1 MRPTF
6 NETQQRKHRMRLIK
20 DLDNIIQHT
29 SAGEIRDD
37 LITAR
42 DAMIAELYKKEQ
54 EELRLKWEIIVF
66 TAPWWYS
73 IPYS

>member
-20 DLDNIIQHT
+20 DLDNIIQRT
-29 SAGEIRDD
+29 SAGEIHDD

-42 DAMIAELYKKEQ
+42 DAMIAELYKEEQ
-54 EELRLKWEIIVF
+54 KELRLK
-66 TAPWWYS
+66 
-73 IPYS
+73 

>member
-42 DAMIAELYKKEQ
+42 DAMIAELYKEEQ
-54 EELRLKWEIIVF
+54 KELRLKWEI
-66 TAPWWYS
+66 
-73 IPYS
+73 

>member
-54 EELRLKWEIIVF
+54 EELRLKWEI
-66 TAPWWYS
+66 
-73 IPYS
+73 

>member
-1 MRPTF
+1 VVRQARRREEEKMRPTF
-6 NETQQRKHRMRLIK
+6 NETQQHKHRMRLIK

-42 DAMIAELYKKEQ
+42 DAMIAELYKEEQ
-54 EELRLKWEIIVF
+54 KELRLK
-66 TAPWWYS
+66 
-73 IPYS
+73 